1 MHRNNGTQDD
11 SVRLSL
17 GAALTRHLSPSLI
30 LCNIRKRRS
39 DAGLPSAHLETLVL
53 VITVLSFVRM
63 LKQTER
69 I

>member
-39 DAGLPSAHLETLVL
+39 DAGTATAGVELFSHPIIVQPLC
-53 VITVLSFVRM
+53 LS
-63 LKQTER
+63 
-69 I
+69 